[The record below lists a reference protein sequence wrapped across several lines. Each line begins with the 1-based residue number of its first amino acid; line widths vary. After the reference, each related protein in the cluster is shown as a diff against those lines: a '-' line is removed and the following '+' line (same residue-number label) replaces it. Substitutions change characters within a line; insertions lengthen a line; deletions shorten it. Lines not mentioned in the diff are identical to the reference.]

1 MRRTSLTG
9 QAPTRFVGSAVNIW
23 SGNDSSMQNI
33 LLETDLVPN
42 SWSVDDSSEQ
52 FLPSSRVA
60 EQRE

>member
-1 MRRTSLTG
+1 MRRASLTR
-9 QAPTRFVGSAVNIW
+9 QASTRFVGSAVNI
-23 SGNDSSMQNI
+23 GGDNDSSMQNI

-42 SWSVDDSSEQ
+42 SWSVDDSSKL